1 MKTYNVKLTKKQ
13 ILFLFGHATREEMK
27 AEECKRPEAAK
38 FARDIQDALVEA
50 TADKT
55 AKSN

>member
-13 ILFLFGHATREEMK
+13 ILFLYSHATREEMK

-50 TADKT
+50 TAGQEEE
-55 AKSN
+55 